1 MSSAPYRTGLTVYD
15 NVHKDTDKNHY
26 ILKAKS
32 KKRMD
37 KMIDRL
43 VRYTPVE
50 NIIAVY
56 DIGYRPD
63 KPVPVAMYF
72 AEISIRTPEMV
83 GAGDVFLPNLNYWT
97 YFTRG
102 TKVSA

>member
-1 MSSAPYRTGLTVYD
+1 MSSAPYRTGLAVYD
-15 NVHKDTDKNHY
+15 NLPKDHDSKHY
-26 ILKAKS
+26 ILKARS

-37 KMIDRL
+37 KLIDRL

-56 DIGYRPD
+56 DMGYRPD
-63 KPVPVAMYF
+63 NPVPVAMYF
-72 AEISIRTPEMV
+72 VEISIRTPEMIGGGNV
-83 GAGDVFLPNLNYWT
+83 NLDYWS